1 METPTNYNI
10 SDQLWTEVIDACYW
24 GSIFGPTLDQ
34 GISKHYKIYNSDSYY
49 TEEQSELFDYSQDE
63 MHYSYLDDEYI
74 YEDEEDFFT
83 DYSSDLESY
92 DSDSSE
98 DWTHV

>member
-1 METPTNYNI
+1 METPTKYNI

-34 GISKHYKIYNSDSYY
+34 GISKHYNIYRSESYFPDEQTEPFDISD
-49 TEEQSELFDYSQDE
+49 DE
-63 MHYSYLDDEYI
+63 IYYSYLDDEPR
-74 YEDEEDFFT
+74 YEDEEDSFT

-98 DWTHV
+98 DWTQV